1 MTVLL
6 KNVMWLQNTSLWITL
21 NRTLSTSAATDI
33 LNGLSIKVVWM
44 LEPIP
49 AVIEWKAGVQK
60 ERLSSYY
67 RSILVIFFNICMDF
81 KMTLKYINPK

>member
-6 KNVMWLQNTSLWITL
+6 KNVTWLQNTSLWITL

-49 AVIEWKAGVQK
+49 AVIEWEAGVQVTS
-60 ERLSSYY
+60 L
-67 RSILVIFFNICMDF
+67 LQGHGNNTVNIFWFVRESD
-81 KMTLKYINPK
+81 

>member
-49 AVIEWKAGVQK
+49 AVIEWEA
-60 ERLSSYY
+60 
-67 RSILVIFFNICMDF
+67 ILVIFFNICMDF